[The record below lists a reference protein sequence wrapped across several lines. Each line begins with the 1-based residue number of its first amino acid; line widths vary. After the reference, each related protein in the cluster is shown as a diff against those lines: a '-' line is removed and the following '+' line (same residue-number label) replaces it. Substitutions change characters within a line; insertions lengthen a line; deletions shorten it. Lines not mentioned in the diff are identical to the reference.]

1 MILARAI
8 VCNQRVEET
17 RSHTKHMA
25 TANIPSEFVAIT
37 QGYCG
42 INCVLHIGFEL
53 DHVELRLE
61 QLWLKL

>member
-1 MILARAI
+1 MILARVI
-8 VCNQRVEET
+8 VCNRRVEQT
-17 RSHTKHMA
+17 RSHTKHKA

-37 QGYCG
+37 QSHCG
-42 INCVLHIGFEL
+42 TNRVLHVGFEL